1 MINVAIL
8 GSTGSIGTQT
18 LEVLR
23 NLSEYR
29 VYGLSAHS
37 SIDRLSEQ
45 IEEFAPQKVVIGD
58 PAAARQLQQHYN
70 IEAAYG
76 KAGLIELAS
85 DPNVDVVVI
94 ALVGFAGL
102 EPTIAALKAGK
113 KVALANKE
121 TLVVGGHLVMEY
133 RSQIIPIDSEHS
145 AVWQI
150 LDGKNSEDVEAVIL
164 TASGGPFLTE
174 PEDLSQVTVEQALN
188 HPTWRMGGKITIDS
202 ATLMNKGLEV
212 IEAHWLFDLNY
223 DQIEVVVHPQSII
236 HSMVRFRDGS
246 VLAQLGPADMR
257 LPIQYALT
265 YPQIVESQVPKL
277 DFTKLTALTFREY
290 DPQRFPCLDLAYQ
303 AGKIGG
309 TMPTV
314 LNAANEIAVH
324 QFLENKVRFSDIPE
338 IVRLAMDDH
347 QPLNNPS
354 LETLIATDQE
364 TRAKALLISEK
375 IGRKG

>member
-45 IEEFAPQKVVIGD
+45 IEEFAPQKVVIEIL
-58 PAAARQLQQHYN
+58 QLLSSCSNYN
-70 IEAAYG
+70 IEAALW

-164 TASGGPFLTE
+164 TASGGPF
-174 PEDLSQVTVEQALN
+174 N
-188 HPTWRMGGKITIDS
+188 
-202 ATLMNKGLEV
+202 
-212 IEAHWLFDLNY
+212 
-223 DQIEVVVHPQSII
+223 
-236 HSMVRFRDGS
+236 
-246 VLAQLGPADMR
+246 
-257 LPIQYALT
+257 
-265 YPQIVESQVPKL
+265 
-277 DFTKLTALTFREY
+277 
-290 DPQRFPCLDLAYQ
+290 
-303 AGKIGG
+303 
-309 TMPTV
+309 
-314 LNAANEIAVH
+314 
-324 QFLENKVRFSDIPE
+324 
-338 IVRLAMDDH
+338 
-347 QPLNNPS
+347 
-354 LETLIATDQE
+354 
-364 TRAKALLISEK
+364 
-375 IGRKG
+375 

>member
-58 PAAARQLQQHYN
+58 PAAAKQLQQHYN
-70 IEAAYG
+70 IEATYG

>member
-58 PAAARQLQQHYN
+58 PAAAQQLQQHYN
-70 IEAAYG
+70 IEAVYG

>member
-58 PAAARQLQQHYN
+58 PAAAKQLQQHYN
-70 IEAAYG
+70 IEAVYG

-150 LDGKNSEDVEAVIL
+150 LDGKI
-164 TASGGPFLTE
+164 
-174 PEDLSQVTVEQALN
+174 
-188 HPTWRMGGKITIDS
+188 
-202 ATLMNKGLEV
+202 
-212 IEAHWLFDLNY
+212 
-223 DQIEVVVHPQSII
+223 
-236 HSMVRFRDGS
+236 
-246 VLAQLGPADMR
+246 
-257 LPIQYALT
+257 
-265 YPQIVESQVPKL
+265 
-277 DFTKLTALTFREY
+277 
-290 DPQRFPCLDLAYQ
+290 
-303 AGKIGG
+303 
-309 TMPTV
+309 
-314 LNAANEIAVH
+314 
-324 QFLENKVRFSDIPE
+324 
-338 IVRLAMDDH
+338 
-347 QPLNNPS
+347 
-354 LETLIATDQE
+354 
-364 TRAKALLISEK
+364 
-375 IGRKG
+375 RKMLKQ